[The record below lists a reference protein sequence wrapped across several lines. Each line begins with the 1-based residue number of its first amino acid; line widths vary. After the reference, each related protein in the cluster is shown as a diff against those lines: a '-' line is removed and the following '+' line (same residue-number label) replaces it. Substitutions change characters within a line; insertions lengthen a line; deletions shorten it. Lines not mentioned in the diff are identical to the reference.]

1 MLLSCLMLSLLVD
14 VTIAQVY
21 APGVPPPQQ
30 QQHHQ
35 QQQHQQQQ
43 HQQHH
48 QQQHQQQHHQQQQQ
62 HIPVQ
67 QQQHIPV
74 QQQQQQQVPVQ
85 QQQQQQGNVQQ
96 MQQAPGGQGHGHGH
110 GHGAPGEPVNF
121 KSEVHNREHIQEHL
135 ENVIDKPK
143 EQMTD
148 EELEFHYFKMHD
160 YDNNNKLDGVEIGKA
175 LTHYHGDSEED
186 EVTESLKDNLAK
198 ISDEEIARM
207 VDLVLEEDDI
217 NQDGYVEYAE
227 FITAQRRA
235 QHKLE
240 ETVVTQASDVPL
252 TEQEQQVPDVPPT
265 EQQVP

>member
-175 LTHYHGDSEED
+175 LTHYHGEGSETPPKPED
-186 EVTESLKDNLAK
+186 VK
-198 ISDEEIARM
+198 IFTDDEIANI
-207 VDLVLEEDDI
+207 VDVVLKENDQS
-217 NQDGYVEYAE
+217 QDGYITYHE
-227 FITAQRRA
+227 FKQAQNKERSQA
-235 QHKLE
+235 NTE
-240 ETVVTQASDVPL
+240 APVV
-252 TEQEQQVPDVPPT
+252 
-265 EQQVP
+265 